1 VPESM
6 LADALLRQL
15 RRDRQHVALVVDE
28 HGTAV
33 GLVTLED
40 ILEEIVGEIEDETDP
55 REAELVRQEDGAL
68 VVAGQAP
75 IRLVAEHLGVDVD
88 DPHEATIGG
97 LIVERLGRLPDVGEH
112 VEVEGRTA
120 EVTRAGE
127 AVIEE
132 LRFPTA

>member
-1 VPESM
+1 M
-6 LADALLRQL
+6 LADELLREL
-15 RRDRQHVALVVDE
+15 RRRRQHVALVVDE

-40 ILEEIVGEIEDETDP
+40 VLEEIVGEIEDETDT
-55 REAELVRQEDGAL
+55 REDALVRQEDGAL
-68 VVAGQAP
+68 VVSGKAP
-75 IRLVAEHLGVDVD
+75 VRLVAEHLGIELD

-97 LIVERLGRLPDVGEH
+97 LVVERLGRLPQAGER

-132 LRFPTA
+132 LRFSQT